1 MKDLMDTGMKDLMDS
16 GTMDLMVD
24 TGMMDLMVDTG
35 MMDQEDVE
43 AMEVAEVMAAVI
55 LIPSLNLEVGIPV
68 GEDHQAVEVMD
79 IRGLRMVVV

>member
-16 GTMDLMVD
+16 GMMDLMVD
-24 TGMMDLMVDTG
+24 TGMMDLMDTG

-68 GEDHQAVEVMD
+68 GGHQAVEVMY

>member
-1 MKDLMDTGMKDLMDS
+1 MKDLMDTGMKDLVDS

-24 TGMMDLMVDTG
+24 TGMMDLMDTG

>member
-24 TGMMDLMVDTG
+24 TGMMDLMDTG

-43 AMEVAEVMAAVI
+43 AMEVAGVMAAVI